1 MKKSEV
7 CMYDRDGDG
16 GFFLFNLHSETVY
29 VCVNICE

>member
-7 CMYDRDGDG
+7 CMYDGDG

-29 VCVNICE
+29 VCVNICV

>member
-16 GFFLFNLHSETVY
+16 GFFFFNLYLEIVY
-29 VCVNICE
+29 VCVNICV